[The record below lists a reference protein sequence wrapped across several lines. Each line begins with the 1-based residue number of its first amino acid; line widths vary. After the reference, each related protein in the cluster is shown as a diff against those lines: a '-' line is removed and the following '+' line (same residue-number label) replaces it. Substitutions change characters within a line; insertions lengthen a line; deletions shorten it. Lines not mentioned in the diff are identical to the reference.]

1 MAYGYKARNLGFYT
15 MDQRLRLTLLTVGM
29 TVAAQPAF
37 SQVLPGSA
45 RPDAIERQYRIEDQ
59 RPDVGGAPII
69 QTQEPQAKEIRGGVA
84 FELKGIEIEH
94 GTVYK
99 EAELQRFYKDKVGT
113 KVTIGELNAIANN
126 ITAHYRNNGYILT
139 RAVVPPQRAENGIVK
154 IRIVEGFINEVR
166 IEGDAKDSKPIQG
179 YADKIRA
186 NKPLNAAALERYL
199 LLMDDLPGVE
209 ARAVLQPSASTPGA
223 SDVVVTVTRKRVEG
237 SVNFDNRG
245 SRFLGAY
252 QLGGTLAANNIF
264 TDEDQTQVRLLG
276 TAFQPDE
283 LFYSELRHEMQ
294 LGSEGTKLVFS
305 GNHIRTEPGSSIELL
320 EFQGESNSFS
330 IGANHPILRSR
341 QSNWFVSSDF
351 TMRNVDVNSL
361 GSDFYYDRT
370 RVLSIGTAYDF
381 VDSLNS
387 INRLDANLYKG
398 LAIGT
403 SSSQPTSRAN
413 GEQSFWKMT
422 GRASRIQP
430 ISGPFSAYVAANG
443 QYSLDPLL
451 ASEEFAIGGTEF
463 GSAYDPAEIT
473 GDSGLAGRF
482 ELQYNQAPQT
492 FIDQYQLYAFYD
504 LGRVW
509 NRSPIPGSE
518 SEHISLSSAGL
529 GARFNIAESVSG
541 SVEAAMPLT
550 KSVSAFGADGD
561 DPRAFFALQYRF

>member
-1 MAYGYKARNLGFYT
+1 MASQFRIA
-15 MDQRLRLTLLTVGM
+15 LLTVGM
-29 TVAAQPAF
+29 TAVVYPAYA
-37 SQVLPGSA
+37 QVLPGSA

-59 RPDVGGAPII
+59 RPDVGRAPLIE
-69 QTQEPQAKEIRGGVA
+69 TQEPQAKEIRGGVA
-84 FELKGIEIEH
+84 FELNGIEIEN
-94 GTVYK
+94 GTVYG
-99 EAELQRFYKDKVGT
+99 EAELEHLYKDKIGT
-113 KVTIGELNAIANN
+113 KVTLGELNGIANS
-126 ITAHYRNNGYILT
+126 ITSYYRNKGYILT
-139 RAVVPPQRAENGIVK
+139 RAVVPPQRADKGVVK
-154 IRIVEGFINEVR
+154 IRIVEGFVNDVR
-166 IEGDAKDSKPIQG
+166 IEGDAKDSKPIQA

-186 NKPLNAAALERYL
+186 SKPLNASVLERYL

-223 SDVVVTVTRKRVEG
+223 SDVVVTVTRKRLEG

-252 QLGGTLAANNIF
+252 QLGGTVAANNVF
-264 TDEDQTQVRLLG
+264 TDEDQTQLRVIN
-276 TAFQPDE
+276 TPFESEE

-294 LGSEGTKLVFS
+294 LGGEGTKLVFS
-305 GNHIRTEPGSSIELL
+305 GNHIRTEPGSSVALL
-320 EFQGESNSFS
+320 EFQGESNSFT

-341 QSNWFVSSDF
+341 QSNWFVSGDF

-361 GSDFYYDRT
+361 GADFYYDRT
-370 RVLSIGTAYDF
+370 RVLSLGTAYDF

-387 INRLDANLYKG
+387 INRLDANISKG
-398 LAIGT
+398 FAFGT

-430 ISGPFSAYVAANG
+430 ISGPFSVYAAASG

-451 ASEEFAIGGTEF
+451 ASEEFAIGGAEF

-482 ELQYNQAPQT
+482 ELQYNQAPEA

-518 SEHISLSSAGL
+518 SEHISLSSAGI
-529 GARFNIAESVSG
+529 GARFNIADSLSG
-541 SVEAAMPLT
+541 SVEGALPLT
-550 KSVSAFGADGD
+550 KTVSAFGADGD